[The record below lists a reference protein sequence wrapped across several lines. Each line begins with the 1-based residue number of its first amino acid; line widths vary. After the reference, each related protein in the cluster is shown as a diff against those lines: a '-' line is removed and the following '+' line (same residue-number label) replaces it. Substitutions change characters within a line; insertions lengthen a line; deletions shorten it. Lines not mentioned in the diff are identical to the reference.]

1 MINNFLYID
10 PGTGSMLFTL
20 AIGIATTSVFAF
32 RALII
37 KLRFILSGGKTDK
50 LNQNKIPYLIFSDS
64 KRYWNVFKPICDEF
78 EARGLP
84 LVYYTQSADDP
95 ALEEKYENVKAYYIG
110 EGNKGFVKMNMLN
123 AGIVM
128 STTPGLDV
136 LQWKRSR
143 NTKFYVHIPHTV
155 DDLAGYRMFAL
166 DHYDAV
172 LTTGSNQEKLIR
184 KIEELRPSIAKKEI
198 VCTGATFMDRA
209 LSHIKNLKKKQN
221 EKKTILLAPSW
232 GPSGILTKFGESL
245 IDSLLKT
252 GYEIIVRPHPQ
263 SVVSEKHILETLK
276 EKYKDCVEWNF
287 ENDNLAVMNRA
298 DLLITDFSG
307 IIFDW
312 TLLFNRPFIYA
323 DTEMDT
329 SVYDADWLDEKMW
342 VLRTAEKIGVKL
354 EEKDFDNIK
363 SIIDGALSSSELS
376 QARNEV
382 ADECWQNR
390 GNAAVAIVDY
400 IQKKHKEFEEAK

>member
-32 RALII
+32 RALVI

-50 LNQNKIPYLIFSDS
+50 LNQNKIPNLIFSDS

-78 EARGLP
+78 EARGIP
-84 LVYYTQSADDP
+84 LVYYTQSEDDP
-95 ALEEKYENVKAYYIG
+95 ALEEKYEHVKASYIG

-123 AGIVM
+123 AEIVM

-184 KIEELRPSIAKKEI
+184 KIEELRPSITRKEV
-198 VCTGATFMDRA
+198 VCAGATFMDRA
-209 LSHIKNLKKKQN
+209 QNHVKDLEKVQN
-221 EKKTILLAPSW
+221 ENKMILLAPSW
-232 GPSGILTKFGESL
+232 GPSGILTKFGERL

-252 GYEIIVRPHPQ
+252 GYKIVVRPHPQ
-263 SVVSEKHILETLK
+263 SVVSEKHILEPLK
-276 EKYKDCVEWNF
+276 EKYKDSVEWNF

-354 EEKDFDNIK
+354 EEKEFENIK
-363 SIIDGALSSSELS
+363 AIIDGALSSSELS
-376 QARNEV
+376 QARKEV

-390 GNAAVAIVDY
+390 GNAAKAIVDY
-400 IQKKHKEFEEAK
+400 VQKKHKEFEDA